1 VGTTPAVPA
10 ALLAAAVAI
19 SVGGGSVNTPMSV
32 LSESSFA
39 GKSNRPLSK
48 SRGLPALGLLVADAT
63 LKPLSANHEA
73 IAILTYS
80 GKDSAPLSL
89 AEAFDKK
96 IRRQLARGQGALTM
110 APTPIQFNSGRRIY
124 FCRAF
129 LLDSNRPAPG
139 AAAVVMVLERG
150 ISGSLALSQVA
161 EQFRLTRREKEAVN
175 LLLQGLGNKEMAD
188 RMGISANTVKALLR
202 LVMVKMGVSSRS
214 SVVATVLGLMM
225 SAAPQKE
232 N

>member
-1 VGTTPAVPA
+1 VGTR
-10 ALLAAAVAI
+10 
-19 SVGGGSVNTPMSV
+19 S
-32 LSESSFA
+32 
-39 GKSNRPLSK
+39 
-48 SRGLPALGLLVADAT
+48 LPALGFLVADST

-80 GKDSAPLSL
+80 GKDSTPLNP
-89 AEAFDKK
+89 ADAFDKK
-96 IRRQLARGQGALTM
+96 IRRQLARGQGALTV
-110 APTPIQFNSGRRIY
+110 APTPIQFNSGRRSY

-129 LLDSNRPAPG
+129 LLDGNRHAPG

-161 EQFRLTRREKEAVN
+161 EQFHLTRREKEAVN
-175 LLLQGLGNKEMAD
+175 LLLQGLCNKEMAD
-188 RMGISANTVKALLR
+188 RMAISANTVKALLR

-214 SVVATVLGLMM
+214 TVVATVLGLMM
-225 SAAPQKE
+225 SANPKE

>member
-1 VGTTPAVPA
+1 
-10 ALLAAAVAI
+10 
-19 SVGGGSVNTPMSV
+19 MSV
-32 LSESSFA
+32 LPESRFV
-39 GKSNRPLSK
+39 GKSNRPLSG
-48 SRGLPALGLLVADAT
+48 SRSLPALGFLVADST

-80 GKDSAPLSL
+80 GKDSTPPSL

-110 APTPIQFNSGRRIY
+110 AAAPIQFNSGRRVY

-150 ISGSLALSQVA
+150 ISGALALSQVA
-161 EQFRLTRREKEAVN
+161 EQFHLTRREKETVN

-214 SVVATVLGLMM
+214 AVVATVLGLMM
-225 SAAPQKE
+225 SATPQ
-232 N
+232 